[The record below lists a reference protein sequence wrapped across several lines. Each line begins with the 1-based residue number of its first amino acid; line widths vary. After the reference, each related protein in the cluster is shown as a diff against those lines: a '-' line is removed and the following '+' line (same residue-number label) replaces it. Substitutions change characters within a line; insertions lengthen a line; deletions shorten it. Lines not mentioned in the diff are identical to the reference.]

1 MRTRE
6 SGLTLTE
13 LLVALS
19 LLGVVLVCCAA
30 VLSTLFRAWQ
40 AGTALAEEHQAAR
53 LVLDWMVRR
62 LRMADRFL
70 EAVPS
75 AVAFEAD
82 LTSLPGPEVHRFCLD
97 EGRGVLREQIGGDV
111 SSTCSRGGPLNAWEG
126 ARGVRVQSLLFTYFD
141 GENRTLGPSDLGRI
155 ARVRAEVV
163 FDRNRSGHFEPEE
176 DLVLR
181 GEAAVRGGR

>member
-1 MRTRE
+1 MRTHE

-19 LLGVVLVCCAA
+19 LLGVVLVCCVAA
-30 VLSTLFRAWQ
+30 LSALFRAWQ
-40 AGTALAEEHQAAR
+40 VGTALAEEHQAAR
-53 LVLDWMVRR
+53 FALDWMVRR
-62 LRMADRFL
+62 MRMADRFL
-70 EAVPS
+70 EATPS
-75 AVAFEAD
+75 AVTFEAD

-97 EGRGVLREQIGGDV
+97 EGRGVLREQIGEDV

-126 ARGVRVQSLLFTYFD
+126 ARGVRVLRLRFTAFD
-141 GENRTLGPSDLGRI
+141 GENRVLGPSDVGRI

-163 FDRNRSGHFEPEE
+163 FDRNRSGRFEPEE

-181 GEAAVRGGR
+181 SEAAVRGGR